1 MSKALIVKLTLRIC
15 RISNVA
21 MSVFVLGLLAFPGQV
36 VAERVK
42 DLASIAG
49 VRENP
54 LLGYGLIVGLEGT
67 GDKTGQVRFTEQS
80 LRSMLNQYG
89 VTIPPNVQIQ
99 PKNVA
104 AVMVQATMPPFTKP
118 GQLMDVTVSSL
129 GNASSLRGGTLLM
142 TPLRGGDGE
151 VYAIAQGNALVGG
164 VSAEGADG
172 TSVQRNITSVGRI
185 PGGATVERSVGS
197 GFNNSN
203 EIVLNLNVPDFTTAT
218 RLENAI
224 NEALGSPFAQA
235 QDAVSVVVQGPLYP
249 SERVAF
255 ASTLENIEVSPAEA
269 TARIIVNSRTGTIVI
284 GENVTVMPAA
294 VAHGN
299 ITVTISETVNVTQPN
314 PLANG
319 ETVVTPNTQIKVEE
333 SEASLLA
340 IKPAVTLNDVVRS
353 LNQVGA
359 ATSDLIA
366 ILQALKMVGALRGQL
381 VII

>member
-1 MSKALIVKLTLRIC
+1 MNKLLSARVLNRLFQI
-15 RISNVA
+15 RSL
-21 MSVFVLGLLAFPGQV
+21 SPVFVVVSFLVIPGQIA
-36 VAERVK
+36 AERVK

-49 VRENP
+49 VRENH

-67 GDKTGQVRFTEQS
+67 GDNTGQVRFTEQS

-89 VTIPPNVQIQ
+89 VTIPPNIQIQ

-104 AVMVQATMPPFTKP
+104 AVTVQATMPPFAKP
-118 GQLMDVTVSSL
+118 GQQVDVTVSSL

-151 VYAIAQGNALVGG
+151 VYAIAQGNTLVGG

-172 TSVQRNITSVGRI
+172 TSVQTNITSVGRI
-185 PGGATVERSVGS
+185 PRGATVERAVGS
-197 GFNNSN
+197 GFNNST
-203 EIVLNLNVPDFTTAT
+203 EIVLNLNNPDFTTAT
-218 RLENAI
+218 RLEAAI
-224 NEALGSPFAQA
+224 NTALGSPFAQA

-255 ASTLENIEVSPAEA
+255 ASTLENIEVAPAQSQA
-269 TARIIVNSRTGTIVI
+269 KIIVNSRTGTIVI
-284 GENVTVMPAA
+284 GENVKVMPAA

-299 ITVTISETVNVTQPN
+299 ITVTISETVDVSQPN

-319 ETVVTPNTQIKVEE
+319 ETVQTPRSQVNVEE
-333 SEASLLA
+333 TEASLLA
-340 IKPAVTLNDVVRS
+340 IESAVTLNDVVRS

-366 ILQALKMVGALRGQL
+366 ILQALKLVGALRGQL